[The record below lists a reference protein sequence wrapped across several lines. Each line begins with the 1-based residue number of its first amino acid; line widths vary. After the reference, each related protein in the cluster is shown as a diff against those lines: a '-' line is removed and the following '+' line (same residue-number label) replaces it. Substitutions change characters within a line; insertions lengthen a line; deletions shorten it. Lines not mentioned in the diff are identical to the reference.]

1 MTYYYPYS
9 TTYLRTHMSRISRG
23 FVVVG
28 LAALCWVVVIAAT
41 HTLISLLPF

>member
-9 TTYLRTHMSRISRG
+9 TTYLRTHMSRLSRG

-28 LAALCWVVVIAAT
+28 LAAICWVIIGFAVVGIWQV
-41 HTLISLLPF
+41 LS